1 MRLGTR
7 VILIIIL
14 VVVFVFGIK
23 PSEVIAQLGYPL
35 TIGTVIGDNLRVRGK
50 PRFIGEEITQ
60 LAAGTKV
67 DIHEVI
73 TRMNTSPGEPDKWL
87 RIRIPSTVDV
97 WVSDQYINKST
108 MKVMASELNM
118 RGGPG
123 EEFSVLGSIPKD
135 EKVEAV
141 EMLEG
146 WIRIKNPGY
155 ATGYVAASFVDYQV
169 GPASGFD
176 FFPAPVVKTVAPP
189 TMSTSGSALPP
200 STLPQIYESG
210 TTTTIQTQPVPV
222 TTSSNESL
230 FSNIPPATS
239 ITTTT
244 IARPSTEVI
253 YDYPEV
259 ITESGI
265 PTTPVAQ
272 PTMTS
277 NNSNSVATRVYSNT
291 TDKEIGVF
299 YDNPTYA
306 ASLPDYQSSSYTSQT
321 TTSTRFSS
329 APVPVIQEPEP
340 VLISEPQLMNN
351 SSQPV
356 ATGYESWDGQTE
368 IYGTDI
374 RETTPI
380 HYNIQNLSTDV
391 PEPPV
396 YANVQ
401 SSEPLDTMAG
411 EADSQTYSSEPIIG
425 DSSLR
430 PLLNSVD
437 LESARTVT
445 REGTVRG
452 TFSLRSPTSYALHNI
467 ENGRTMDF
475 LWSPEIQIDF
485 KKIAGQRVI
494 VQGREYLDKRWPKTP
509 VLKIEKVFLPR

>member
-1 MRLGTR
+1 MRLGMR
-7 VILIIIL
+7 VILIIL
-14 VVVFVFGIK
+14 FVMVFIVAIK
-23 PSEVIAQLGYPL
+23 PSEVSAQLGYPL

-60 LAAGTKV
+60 LASGTKV

-87 RIRIPSTVDV
+87 KIRIPSTVDV
-97 WVSDQYINKST
+97 WVSDQYVNKST

-123 EEFSVLGSIPKD
+123 EEFSVLGAIPND
-135 EKVEAV
+135 EKIEVV
-141 EMLEG
+141 EMRDG
-146 WIRIKNPGY
+146 WIKIKNPGY
-155 ATGYVAASFVDYQV
+155 ATGYVAANFVDYQV

-176 FFPAPVVKTVAPP
+176 SFSSPVVKTVAPP
-189 TMSTSGSALPP
+189 AMANSSAVLPP
-200 STLPQIYESG
+200 SSLPQIYESG
-210 TTTTIQTQPVPV
+210 TAATKLSQPVPM
-222 TTSSNESL
+222 TTSSSESL
-230 FSNIPPATS
+230 FSRIPPATS

-244 IARPSTEVI
+244 IARPSNEVI

-259 ITESGI
+259 ITESAVDPI
-265 PTTPVAQ
+265 PQ
-272 PTMTS
+272 PQSSVTS
-277 NNSNSVATRVYSNT
+277 NVSNSVGTRVYTNT

-299 YDNPTYA
+299 YDNPAYA

-321 TTSTRFSS
+321 TVSTEFAS
-329 APVPVIQEPEP
+329 VPVTRVQDSEP
-340 VLISEPQLMNN
+340 VYATEPQFTTTA
-351 SSQPV
+351 SESV
-356 ATGYESWDGQTE
+356 ATGYESWGGQTE

-374 RETTPI
+374 RETTPVQ
-380 HYNIQNLSTDV
+380 YNIQNLSTDV
-391 PEPPV
+391 PQLPV

-401 SSEPLDTMAG
+401 SNESLDSMV
-411 EADSQTYSSEPIIG
+411 ADIDTQSNSNEPIIG

-437 LESARTVT
+437 LESAREVT

-452 TFSLRSPTSYALHNI
+452 TFSLRSPTSYALYNI
-467 ENGRTMDF
+467 DNGRAMDF